1 MRPLYLAA
9 IAATVLTF
17 CECSSSYDHITDAS
31 KMVTLQCSTL
41 TVDKEPMTRATLA
54 DEQMT
59 DLWIFDGATQL
70 IHQTSSDADFG
81 APTLP
86 LSYGEHELHLVATRI
101 ANATITGG
109 ILTGDNPRAT
119 FGQHLTLGVSPQ
131 TAKTQTVQLARQ
143 TYQLTITADDEW
155 PASYGHLEVSIAPE
169 YVTYNVMTSAGGTST
184 TPKAHTVTP
193 PATWAGTTGC
203 YYTVHGFAPSAD
215 EFTATVTWTLYAAD
229 DVTILQQH
237 TIADVPLQKN
247 YRTLLHGDFFAK
259 SPAFSVSL
267 DNSWA
272 GDKDVTL

>member
-1 MRPLYLAA
+1 M
-9 IAATVLTF
+9 
-17 CECSSSYDHITDAS
+17 S
-31 KMVTLQCSTL
+31 
-41 TVDKEPMTRATLA
+41 VDKVSMTRASLS
-54 DEQMT
+54 DEQQT
-59 DLWIFDGATQL
+59 DLWVFDGQTEL
-70 IHQTSSDADFG
+70 IHQTSADADFG
-81 APTLP
+81 QPSLP
-86 LSYGEHELHLVATRI
+86 LSYGEHMLHVVTSRM
-101 ANATITGG
+101 ANPIITNC

-119 FGQHLTLGVSPQ
+119 FGHHLTLDVSPQ

-155 PASYGHLEVSIAPE
+155 PATYGHLEVSIAPE
-169 YVTYNVMTSAGGTST
+169 YVTYNVMTSAGGTAA

-193 PATWAGTTGC
+193 PTTWAGTTGC
-203 YYTVHGFAPSAD
+203 YYTMHGFAPSAD

-259 SPAFSVSL
+259 APSFSVSL

-272 GDKDVTL
+272 GDKEVTL